1 MNGGMK
7 DILNVMSK
15 FINLDMPLSE
25 VIAATTWR
33 PASYIQRPNLGHL
46 SVGSEADITLLQ
58 LQKGDFGFIDTKSK
72 KMKGDQKL
80 ICEMTIRNG
89 KVVYDLNGL
98 ASPDWNE

>member
-1 MNGGMK
+1 
-7 DILNVMSK
+7 
-15 FINLDMPLSE
+15 
-25 VIAATTWR
+25 
-33 PASYIQRPNLGHL
+33 
-46 SVGSEADITLLQ
+46 